1 MADLRG
7 AAEGFLAGFN
17 TMDGALQRR
26 EESELR
32 RFMVDQQQKNED
44 RRFGLAQVQFDHG
57 KETDSRNFERQ
68 TNLDKEDAR
77 RFGLRQVLE
86 QQQMG
91 IQRAGLGMRAQEL
104 NMRQQEHNFKMAETQ
119 RQQRIQDEMPA
130 VKMFYDQLDKTGNV
144 DPELINQISADS
156 PMHPKRFIGEQAL
169 KNVAK
174 INRIMPAVL
183 NGDMDYD
190 DPAAIGV
197 MNNVLSVRIQR
208 GIGDKDLDTGKT
220 IKSKELAHIG
230 LTEDGQGVIP
240 TLKVTYDDGS
250 TALKPMTR
258 FGSTDPNDTIAPIA
272 LPRLME
278 EVRGYSQMVGQLNYG
293 GRAKF
298 LNDIVNPPDKTAVRE
313 EAKGLRKD
321 LLDVGKARNKAL
333 ADPAAQDPQTAARI
347 NSLYDQLEQQV
358 LESYGQPQSQQQPK
372 AKDSSG
378 IQQWA
383 AGDQGKTAFAQKA
396 MAMGVPVSSLSTE
409 QLEAKYL
416 QYTKGAK
423 ASADAAVANQL
434 RQARTGQ
441 PAHPPYYTGK

>member
-32 RFMVDQQQKNED
+32 RLMMDRQQQNDD
-44 RRFGLAQVQFDHG
+44 RRFGLAQAQFDNS
-57 KETDSRNFERQ
+57 KET
-68 TNLDKEDAR
+68 
-77 RFGLRQVLE
+77 GLRDFQRQVERDKVGDQQWGLTHTLNAKNADRSYALQAQSNNLAQRRLDFQMNE
-86 QQQMG
+86 Q
-91 IQRAGLGMRAQEL
+91 
-104 NMRQQEHNFKMAETQ
+104 K
-119 RQQRIQDEMPA
+119 RQQRIQDEMP
-130 VKMFYDQLDKTGNV
+130 VIKMFYDQLDKTGNV

-169 KNVAK
+169 KNVAE

-183 NGDMDYD
+183 NGDMDYN
-190 DPAAIGV
+190 DPAAISV

-208 GIGDKDLDTGKT
+208 GIGDKDPETGKT
-220 IKSKELAHIG
+220 IKAKALGHIG

-240 TLKVTYDDGS
+240 TLKVTYTDGS

-298 LNDIVNPPDKTAVRE
+298 LNDMVNPPDKAAVRE

-321 LLDVGKARNKAL
+321 LLDVRKAKAEAL
-333 ADPAAQDPQTAARI
+333 ADPMAQDPQVAAGI
-347 NSLYDQLEQQV
+347 NAQYDRLEQQV
-358 LESYGQPQSQQQPK
+358 MESYGQSTTQSAEQDPAFQ
-372 AKDSSG
+372 
-378 IQQWA
+378 
-383 AGDQGKTAFAQKA
+383 AFAQEYQQQFGEAPDPKNPED
-396 MAMGVPVSSLSTE
+396 MAFF
-409 QLEAKYL
+409 A
-416 QYTKGAK
+416 QYKKSASGAK
-423 ASADAAVANQL
+423 VPQGQKPASQNNDSAIANQL
-434 RQARTGQ
+434 RERNQ
-441 PAHPPYYTGK
+441 PAPPAYPPYYTGK